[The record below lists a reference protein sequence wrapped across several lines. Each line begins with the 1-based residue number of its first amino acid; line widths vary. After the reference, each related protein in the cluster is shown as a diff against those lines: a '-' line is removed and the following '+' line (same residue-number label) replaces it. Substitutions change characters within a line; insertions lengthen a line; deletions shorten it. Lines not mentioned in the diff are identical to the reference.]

1 LEDSLTKLLLVRHGI
16 TEFNSARRFAGYSDV
31 ELSATGHRQVERLR
45 DRLADDKIDAVYSSD
60 LRRALVTAEVVSS
73 GHKLDIVTCP
83 ELREVN
89 YGNAEGLTFDE
100 ISRLYPEVA
109 ESVVNFSPRLEFPG
123 GESLEEFANRTSRF
137 LDKLKGHEPA
147 QTILVVSHG
156 GPLRVLVFGLLGIDM
171 GHWRQFRFENASLSI
186 VETHSRGAVL
196 SLLND
201 TAHLRGV
208 DE

>member
-1 LEDSLTKLLLVRHGI
+1 MSRLLLVRHGV

-31 ELSATGHRQVERLR
+31 ELSVAGYRQVERLR
-45 DRLADDKIDAVYSSD
+45 DRLVGDKIDAVYSSD
-60 LRRALVTAEVVSS
+60 LRRALVTAEVISS
-73 GHKLDIVTCP
+73 GHKVDIVTCP

-89 YGNAEGLTFDE
+89 YGNVEGLTFEE

-109 ESVVNFSPRLEFPG
+109 ESVANFSLRLKFPG
-123 GESLEEFANRTSRF
+123 GESFEGFIERTSKF
-137 LDKLKGHEPA
+137 LDKLKRHTPS
-147 QTILVVSHG
+147 QTILIVSHS
-156 GPLRVLVFGLLGIDM
+156 GPLRVLVCRLLGIDL
-171 GHWRQFRFENASLSI
+171 GHWQQIRLDNASLSR
-186 VETHSRGAVL
+186 VETYPQGAIV